1 MAKSFSLQLKGKLD
15 IPHGTG
21 AKVIQGRMSMSP
33 ASEAVHV
40 DDVELQ
46 TIQALF
52 IQPQPFG
59 TFIGV
64 SVSTPGTYGNY
75 ASLVAYAISAVG
87 TPAAIAGSHTLT
99 FLAVGE

>member
-1 MAKSFSLQLKGKLD
+1 MSSFTIELKGKTD
-15 IPHGTG
+15 VPHGTG
-21 AKVIQGRMSMSP
+21 AKFIIGSMSIAP

-52 IQPQPFG
+52 IQQNPFG
-59 TFIGV
+59 TLIGV
-64 SVSTPGTYGNY
+64 SVNAPGSYDNY
-75 ASLVAYAISAVG
+75 ASLTAYTLSTAGAP
-87 TPAAIAGSHTLT
+87 TAIAGSHTIR